1 MVCRRSVW
9 GSRIAPAPSSSW
21 RRSALTSAENPHA
34 DVPIKSG
41 PSSPPQAG
49 EGKQQAFGVYVNWPF
64 CLSKCP
70 YCDFNSHV
78 RHAPIDEERFSRA
91 FAREIETTAARTPGR
106 EVSSIFLG
114 GGTPSLMRPQTVG
127 SILDAISKH
136 WRVAP
141 DVEVTLEANPTSVEA
156 TRFRGY
162 RGAGVNR
169 VSLGVQA
176 LDDASLKALGRLH
189 TAREALDAV
198 AIARTAF
205 ERYSFDLIYARPD
218 QTPRMWA
225 DELKLAIAE
234 AAEHLSLYQL
244 TIEEGTPF
252 FGLHA
257 AGKLKTPDEAVA
269 RALYDVTQEVCAQ
282 YGLPSYEI
290 SNHARAGA
298 ECQHNLI
305 YWRGEEYAGIGPG
318 AHGRLDID
326 GNRHAI
332 ATEKRPEAWLMRVE
346 ASGHGVITDDRL
358 NSEERADEFLLMGLR
373 LAEGIDPRRY
383 AALSGRAL
391 DPRRIAILR
400 EEGAIVVDPSGRLRV
415 TQAGFPVL
423 DAVVADLAA

>member
-1 MVCRRSVW
+1 
-9 GSRIAPAPSSSW
+9 
-21 RRSALTSAENPHA
+21 LTSAERPHPA
-34 DVPIKSG
+34 PPIKSG
-41 PSSPPQAG
+41 AGSPPQAG
-49 EGKQQAFGVYVNWPF
+49 EGKQDAFGVYVHWPF

-91 FAREIETTAARTPGR
+91 FAREIETTAARAPGR
-106 EVSSIFLG
+106 VVSSIFLG

-127 SILDAISKH
+127 SILDAIAKH

-141 DVEVTLEANPTSVEA
+141 GAEVTLEANPTSVEA

-162 RGAGVNR
+162 RSAGVNR

-225 DELKLAIAE
+225 DELNLAISE

-282 YGLPSYEI
+282 HGLPSYEI

-298 ECQHNLI
+298 ECQHNLV

-318 AHGRLDID
+318 AHGRLDLD
-326 GNRHAI
+326 GTRHAI

-346 ASGHGVITDDRL
+346 ATGHGVMSDDRL
-358 NSEERADEFLLMGLR
+358 NNEERADEFLLMGLR

>member
-1 MVCRRSVW
+1 
-9 GSRIAPAPSSSW
+9 
-21 RRSALTSAENPHA
+21 LTSAE
-34 DVPIKSG
+34 
-41 PSSPPQAG
+41 
-49 EGKQQAFGVYVNWPF
+49 GKEAFGVYVHWPF

-78 RHAPIDEERFSRA
+78 RHAPIDEDRFSRA
-91 FAREIETTAARTPGR
+91 FAREIETTAARAPGR

-127 SILDAISKH
+127 AILDAIGKH

-156 TRFRGY
+156 TRFAGY
-162 RGAGVNR
+162 RSAGVNR

-176 LDDASLKALGRLH
+176 LDDFSLKALGRLH

-198 AIARTAF
+198 AIARKAF

-218 QTPRMWA
+218 QTPQMWA

-257 AGKLKTPDEAVA
+257 AGKLKTPDEATA
-269 RALYDVTQEVCAQ
+269 RALYDVTQDVCAAH
-282 YGLPSYEI
+282 GLPSYEI
-290 SNHARAGA
+290 SNHARSGA
-298 ECQHNLI
+298 ECQHNLV

-326 GNRHAI
+326 GTRHAI

-346 ASGHGVITDDRL
+346 ASGHGVITDDHL

-391 DPRRIAILR
+391 DPRRIAVLR
-400 EEGAIVVDPSGRLRV
+400 EQGAIAVDDSGRLRV